1 MQLFNVINTI
11 RIGNNTSVL
20 VAGKGTSFKNEMMVS
35 DAKGKIYKVIA
46 VGMSGGVLDVNNA
59 LDKTSL
65 LVEGIFLSNKI
76 YV

>member
-1 MQLFNVINTI
+1 M
-11 RIGNNTSVL
+11 
-20 VAGKGTSFKNEMMVS
+20 S

-46 VGMSGGVLDVNNA
+46 VGMFGGVLDEKNA

-65 LVEGIFLSNKI
+65 LVEGIFSSNKI